1 MKNLDILYCAPL
13 ASECTSCTIITMLTT
28 VRVGKL
34 GSLSLVKQLEICTH
48 RGEKY
53 VYYWLLAV
61 WTFVEIL
68 FESSKGKQYI

>member
-1 MKNLDILYCAPL
+1 MMKNLEILYSAPL
-13 ASECTSCTIITMLTT
+13 ASERTSCTMLWS

-34 GSLSLVKQLEICTH
+34 GSLSLVKQLSGIH

-61 WTFVEIL
+61 WTFGEIL
-68 FESSKGKQYI
+68 FDSSKGKQYS